1 MPPMP
6 QAPEFDGRRTA
17 AWCLHAQQVFDGHAL
32 RPEQAQ
38 DPITQG
44 LPVWR
49 RGQGTLA
56 PGPFER
62 HGFDWAQALMQDAAH
77 AVPGP

>member
-1 MPPMP
+1 MP

-38 DPITQG
+38 A
-44 LPVWR
+44 VMVV
-49 RGQGTLA
+49 
-56 PGPFER
+56 
-62 HGFDWAQALMQDAAH
+62 HGRIAAVQPYWPAH
-77 AVPGP
+77 APSP

>member
-38 DPITQG
+38 A
-44 LPVWR
+44 VMVV
-49 RGQGTLA
+49 
-56 PGPFER
+56 
-62 HGFDWAQALMQDAAH
+62 HGRIAAVQPYWLAH
-77 AVPGP
+77 APSP